1 MDQLRGGIQLRAY
14 GQKNPLIEYKKEG
27 FAMFREMMH
36 DTNRETIKKIFR
48 TNLVRTGDS
57 SIGDSAQKPSNI
69 KSSTEDFTNL
79 GFVNSPSSQPGKSNS
94 PRLPSQTRQPIVKDR
109 KIGRNEKVT
118 IKRGDETKIIKWKKA
133 QELVNSGEWVLVDNG

>member
-1 MDQLRGGIQLRAY
+1 MKNIFLVLILFFFINSWATQNISEIQEENCY
-14 GQKNPLIEYKKEG
+14 DYKQFEKFHRCAEKLTKDSYQYKFSFAKEG
-27 FAMFREMMH
+27 
-36 DTNRETIKKIFR
+36 
-48 TNLVRTGDS
+48 
-57 SIGDSAQKPSNI
+57 
-69 KSSTEDFTNL
+69 EDFTNL

-118 IKRGDETKIIKWKKA
+118 IKRGDETKVIKWKKA